1 MNSNYPQDLQ
11 KAIDFH
17 GHFCPGLAIGYR
29 AAKAALEKLAVER
42 AEDEELIAIVETD
55 ACGIDAIQSLLGCT
69 MGKGNLLY
77 KDYGKQV
84 FTIASRKQNKAIR
97 LALLPGASPTAPA
110 QNALRAAVFGGTATD
125 EQRKEFQAL
134 QQTRIAQLLSG
145 ETDTLFKTEW
155 VTMPLPKP
163 AKIFQSLVCDYCGEA
178 VMEPRARLK
187 DGKTACLSCYEEYTR
202 GW

>member
-1 MNSNYPQDLQ
+1 MDQNYPQDLQ

-29 AAKAALEKLAVER
+29 AAKAAMEKLQAER

-55 ACGIDAIQSLLGCT
+55 ACGIDAVQSLLGCT
-69 MGKGNLLY
+69 IGKGNLIY

-84 FTIASRKQNKAIR
+84 YIIASRKQNKAVR
-97 LALLPGASPTAPA
+97 VAMKANVFTH
-110 QNALRAAVFGGTATD
+110 QENLRAAVFSGQASD
-125 EQRKEFQAL
+125 EQIREFQAL
-134 QQTRIAQLLSG
+134 QQAISQQLL
-145 ETDTLFKTEW
+145 EKATDSLFKVDLVE
-155 VTMPLPKP
+155 MPLPHP
-163 AKIFQSLVCDYCGEA
+163 AKIFKSVICDFCNEE

-187 DGKTACLSCYEEYTR
+187 DGKIACLSCNEEYTR